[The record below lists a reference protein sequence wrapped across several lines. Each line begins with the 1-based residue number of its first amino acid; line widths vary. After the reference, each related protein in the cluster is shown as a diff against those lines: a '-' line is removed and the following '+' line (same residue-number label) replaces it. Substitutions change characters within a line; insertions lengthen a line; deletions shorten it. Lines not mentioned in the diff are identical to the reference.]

1 MTFEESLTPQ
11 QRKNRNDYESYLVH
25 VVCMD
30 KPEGYLET
38 ISGTSG
44 KLKKLDDSF
53 TGNLYDYSFS
63 KDLKPF
69 YDVIFASRDSRK
81 ILDGKGNNTN
91 STPFKKY
98 MEMLWAREIFANS
111 VICEAMS
118 EEHPDYPE
126 AKPTDAIKEYLKA
139 IKAKPFLILGG
150 FSGTG
155 KSQSVKELAYMTCAD
170 VNGLQQDKMMPG
182 NYCLVSVKPNWHD
195 STDLLGYYSSINDKY
210 FLTDF
215 VRFLVKAM
223 QSPNV
228 PFFACI
234 DEMNLA
240 PVEEY
245 FAEYLSVLES
255 REYNPTT
262 KRIESAALLSKDV
275 FTKSYGQFN
284 IFNELGVAED
294 SKIAESLKKHGLR
307 LPENVVVIGTVN
319 MDDTTHSF
327 SRKVIDRAMT
337 FETQIK
343 VFTADVFDNEG
354 NLHYV
359 SNPMNASEIMPE
371 FASAKDAIA
380 KLKADGVETEAL
392 MKEVSEFINEV
403 NTALKGS
410 PFQISYRVLNETL
423 LYYYANR
430 TDNINEVFN
439 AMLMRK
445 VLPRIEGDQEKAQR
459 PLNALLKWITDDKH
473 DDEAFHNSKAKIMEM
488 RKPFEDGGSGFTTF
502 WN

>member
-1 MTFEESLTPQ
+1 MPNKNYTEQDLIDDLKKVADAGKSKERAFIAFSLKYGKVIKEQELDKKKLTLGFGMT
-11 QRKNRNDYESYLVH
+11 ESYQAEMRRMVNLAE
-25 VVCMD
+25 D
-30 KPEGYLET
+30 LA
-38 ISGTSG
+38 SGVYG
-44 KLKKLDDSF
+44 F
-53 TGNLYDYSFS
+53 TFA
-63 KDLKPF
+63 DLSE
-69 YDVIFASRDSRK
+69 V
-81 ILDGKGNNTN
+81 NT
-91 STPFKKY
+91 
-98 MEMLWAREIFANS
+98 
-111 VICEAMS
+111 S
-118 EEHPDYPE
+118 EETHHDDYPE
-126 AKPTDAIKEYLKA
+126 AKPNDAIKDYLKA
-139 IKAKPFLILGG
+139 IKTKPFLILGG

-210 FLTDF
+210 VLTDF

-223 QSPNV
+223 ESPKV

-255 REYNPTT
+255 REYNLVT
-262 KRIESAALLSKDV
+262 KKIESAALLSKEV
-275 FTKSYGQFN
+275 FSKAYGQFD
-284 IFNELGVAED
+284 IFGELGIAAD
-294 SKIAESLKKHGLR
+294 SKIAESLKKFGLR

-392 MKEVSEFINEV
+392 MKNVSDFINEV

-410 PFQISYRVLNETL
+410 PFQISYRVLNETI

-439 AMLMRK
+439 AMLMSK

-473 DDEAFHNSKAKIMEM
+473 DDEAFHNSKAKIIEM